1 MLIALTRGVPSSI
14 ANCQLTH
21 LDRVSIDVKVARA
34 QHEEYERVLE
44 ALGCTIVRAA
54 TADDL
59 PDSVFVED
67 IAVVTDEIAVITRPG
82 AESRRAETAGVVE
95 VLRRYREL
103 RFIEAPGT
111 IDGGDVL
118 RIGNRV
124 YAGLSSRTNREG
136 IRQLGLNARP
146 IEVRG
151 ALHLKSAVTQ
161 IGENTVLIN
170 RDWVSGFDDYEQIE
184 VHPDEPFAANALRVG
199 DALIYSQSFPR
210 TLERLRNY
218 DVRTV
223 DASELAKAEGGVTC
237 CSVILRQG

>member
-21 LDRVSIDVKVARA
+21 LDRVPIDVDVARA
-34 QHEEYERVLE
+34 QHEEYERALE
-44 ALGCTIVRAA
+44 SLGCTIVRAA
-54 TADDL
+54 AADEL

-67 IAVVTDEIAVITRPG
+67 IAVVTGEIAVITRPG
-82 AESRRAETAGVVE
+82 AESRRAESAGVVE

-118 RIGNRV
+118 RIGDHA
-124 YAGLSSRTNREG
+124 YAGLSSRTNLEG
-136 IRQLGLNARP
+136 IRQLGAIP

-170 RDWVSGFDDYEQIE
+170 RDWVSGFDDYDQID
-184 VHPDEPFAANALRVG
+184 VHPDEPFAANALRIG
-199 DALIYSQSFPR
+199 DALIYSKSYPR
-210 TLERLRNY
+210 TLERLKNY
-218 DVRTV
+218 EVRTV

-237 CSVILRQG
+237 CSIIFAA